1 NDGISASVRMLE
13 LAAHLQTQDRSI
25 TGLLDQLAAE
35 HGVYLT
41 DQISIRVQDLS
52 DRDRAL
58 AALQADPR
66 AAIADLADVTDLT
79 DSLATGLPP
88 TEGLRLDLAGGG
100 RVIARPSGTEAKLKV
115 YLEVIERSG
124 DVATDRAR
132 AVERLSV

>member
-1 NDGISASVRMLE
+1 M
-13 LAAHLQTQDRSI
+13 
-25 TGLLDQLAAE
+25 
-35 HGVYLT
+35 YLT

-58 AALQADPR
+58 AALQSDPR
-66 AAIADLADVTDLT
+66 AAIADLAGVTDLT

-132 AVERLSV
+132 AVERLSVLRAGLEEFLAAV

>member
-1 NDGISASVRMLE
+1 
-13 LAAHLQTQDRSI
+13 
-25 TGLLDQLAAE
+25 
-35 HGVYLT
+35 
-41 DQISIRVQDLS
+41 
-52 DRDRAL
+52 
-58 AALQADPR
+58 
-66 AAIADLADVTDLT
+66 VTDLT

-132 AVERLSV
+132 AVERLSVLRAGLEEFLAAV